1 MSTAPSVRT
10 AAPVNTCPSVRAL
23 LHRGL
28 LLLALAALTWSGCS
42 ENETEDFGPVLAGR
56 CEHNLTE
63 AVCPRCTPAL
73 EAVYRAQG
81 NWCEQHDF
89 PESLCPICNPGAA
102 LPGAAEATTSDHGAD
117 WCGGHGLPE
126 SMCTK
131 CNPSLVPRFRAAGD
145 YCETHGFPESA
156 CPICNADE
164 NTPENEEA
172 LGEEAS
178 GEETPHELSDP
189 SVRALENRVIRLAS
203 LETEARVGIDWI
215 AAEVAPE
222 AAAQTEVRCAA
233 RIAFDAD
240 RLADIRAVLPGI
252 VRGIDVELGST
263 VEAGAPLFELQSVR
277 IGEIQGELLS
287 ARQRIR
293 TAEANLERQRQL
305 RSEAISSARQLELAQ
320 QELAAARAQARTA
333 QATLRLAGA
342 AAASPSGRSRLRAP
356 IGGTIVERP
365 ATLGLLATP
374 EQSLAT
380 IADTSTMWALCDVPE
395 SAADALML
403 GQRLRLDLPGS
414 PEGNVTWIAAQVDPQ
429 RRTVAVRAELPNP
442 DGRLRANQFAEATI
456 AGAPSERAF
465 SLPRA
470 SVQRAEGREVVFVR
484 TAAATFEPRVVE
496 RHGDG
501 DPVLVTGR
509 IAAGDAIVTTGAPL
523 LRTEILPGSIG
534 AGCCE
539 VE

>member
-1 MSTAPSVRT
+1 M
-10 AAPVNTCPSVRAL
+10 RAL

-28 LLLALAALTWSGCS
+28 LLLALAALAWSGCS
-42 ENETEDFGPVLAGR
+42 ENETEDFGPVIAGR

-81 NWCEQHDF
+81 NWCDEHGF

-102 LPGAAEATTSDHGAD
+102 LPGAAEATASDHGAD

-131 CNPSLVPRFRAAGD
+131 CNPALIPRFRDAGD

-156 CPICNADE
+156 CPICNAEE
-164 NTPENEEA
+164 NTPNAEEA
-172 LGEEAS
+172 RGEA
-178 GEETPHELSDP
+178 PPDP
-189 SVRALENRVIRLAS
+189 SLRALENRVIRLAS
-203 LETEARVGIDWI
+203 LETESQAGIAWADV
-215 AAEVAPE
+215 EVASE
-222 AAAQTEVRCAA
+222 AAAQAEVHCAA

-252 VRGIDVELGST
+252 VRGIDVELGAT

-277 IGEIQGELLS
+277 VGEIQGELLS

-293 TAEANLERQRQL
+293 TAEANRARQRQL
-305 RSEAISSARQLELAQ
+305 RSEAISSARQLELAE
-320 QELAAARAQARTA
+320 QELAAAQAQARTA
-333 QATLRLAGA
+333 QITLRLAGA
-342 AAASPSGRSRLRAP
+342 AAAAPSGRSRLRAP
-356 IGGTIVERP
+356 IDGTIVERP

-380 IADTSTMWALCDVPE
+380 IADTSAMWALCDVPE
-395 SAADALML
+395 SAADALRQ
-403 GQRLRLDLPGS
+403 GQRLRLDLPGN
-414 PEGNVTWIAAQVDPQ
+414 PEGRITWIAAQVDPQ

-456 AGAPSERAF
+456 VSTSSRRAF
-465 SLPRA
+465 SVPRA

-496 RHGDG
+496 RQGDG

-509 IAAGDAIVTTGAPL
+509 IAAGDEIVTTGAPL